1 MIIQLKFGSEKGRI
15 FLFAIVIAV
24 MGSIAALN
32 RLLHLSIE
40 AEKAVGFLADIPVWG
55 YICRQYRVCVLAL
68 GISYSI
74 SVKIMEKKEL

>member
-1 MIIQLKFGSEKGRI
+1 M
-15 FLFAIVIAV
+15 IAV
-24 MGSIAALN
+24 MGSIAAPN

-55 YICRQYRVCVLAL
+55 YILGSIVLCVLAL